1 MCINDHQLSKQHPS
15 FHCSTTVLSSE
26 ATQVGL
32 THFMPPAT
40 RQLLAHAVF
49 LCFLPFQQFAEL
61 KYIQLLN
68 QGHHLEQN

>member
-1 MCINDHQLSKQHPS
+1 MTTNSPNNIPPS
-15 FHCSTTVLSSE
+15 TAAPQSRAVRP
-26 ATQVGL
+26 QVGL
-32 THFMPPAT
+32 TRFMPPAT